1 MKRLC
6 LFVAAVGGLALSLVG
21 CTGAPS
27 APSADHSTGPHVD
40 QEQASSLAKLNDE
53 DRLSATAQGFCAV
66 TSEPLGSMGAPLKLS
81 IQDQTIWVCCKG
93 CEKKALANPDKTLA
107 KVAELKA
114 RVTATPAGQSKD
126 K

>member
-6 LFVAAVGGLALSLVG
+6 LIAAAVCGLAFSLIG

-27 APSADHSTGPHVD
+27 APSADHSTGPNVD
-40 QEQASSLAKLNDE
+40 QEQASSLAKLSDE

-66 TSEPLGSMGAPLKLS
+66 TSEPLGSMGVPLKLS
-81 IQDQTIWVCCKG
+81 IKDQTIWVCCKG
-93 CEKKALANPDKTLA
+93 CEKKALANPDQTLA

-114 RVTATPAGQSKD
+114 QVISDQSR
-126 K
+126 

>member
-6 LFVAAVGGLALSLVG
+6 LIAATVGGLAFWLVG

-27 APSADHSTGPHVD
+27 SPSADHSTGPSVD
-40 QEQASSLAKLNDE
+40 QEQASSLAKLSDE

-81 IQDQTIWVCCKG
+81 IKDQTIWVCCKG
-93 CEKKALANPDKTLA
+93 CEKKALANPDQTLA

-114 RVTATPAGQSKD
+114 KVISDQSK
-126 K
+126 